1 MLWSSSLPL
10 RFQLASAT
18 RIRSIALVSES
29 SAVTQSSHA
38 GRNSAMATAARK
50 ITMNGQDKN
59 ARYRLRERL
68 CMAQR
73 STFLVIAGAWSV
85 DLFLKSAAAIA
96 LYLNLL
102 VLAVTIAALAL
113 QVALMRK

>member
-1 MLWSSSLPL
+1 M
-10 RFQLASAT
+10 R
-18 RIRSIALVSES
+18 ES

-38 GRNSAMATAARK
+38 GINSAMTTAARK
-50 ITMNGQDKN
+50 ITMNGQDTN

-68 CMAQR
+68 RIAQR
-73 STFLVIAGAWSV
+73 STFLAIGGAWSV
-85 DLFLKSAAAIA
+85 DFFEKPAAAID

-102 VLAVTIAALAL
+102 EVAVVIAALTL